1 MSEPTEPAVVVSMQ
15 IEARDVVSIKLRPLD
30 GSVFPPVDPGSHVD
44 IVLPN
49 GLSRSYSL
57 SNGPEDVGQYRLTVA
72 RDPASRGGS
81 SYVLDHLRVGD
92 RVELSAPR
100 NNFEIAGNG
109 YYSLFIAG
117 GIGVTPFIP
126 MVARLNGQGLPWR
139 MHYCVR
145 TRDRAALVDELI
157 ILARDGAGALLMNF
171 DEEPGGTMLDLR
183 AVIAD
188 APKSANLYCCGP
200 IGMLNAY
207 REHAKAAGFPDEQIH
222 FEYFSSDIEK
232 AAAGGFTVVCERSGK
247 TVLVERGQTILKALA
262 AAGVS
267 VPSSCEEG
275 ICGSC
280 ETRVISGDPDHRDMI
295 LSAKEREEGKKII
308 ICCSGAKSSRLVL
321 DC

>member
-145 TRDRAALVDELI
+145 TRDRAALVDERIGGCRRVVVRHRRHRRRL
-157 ILARDGAGALLMNF
+157 LRMVSSEASGAVGSDPVPALRMNAGA
-171 DEEPGGTMLDLR
+171 ESPAVPPGE
-183 AVIAD
+183 
-188 APKSANLYCCGP
+188 APG
-200 IGMLNAY
+200 
-207 REHAKAAGFPDEQIH
+207 
-222 FEYFSSDIEK
+222 
-232 AAAGGFTVVCERSGK
+232 
-247 TVLVERGQTILKALA
+247 
-262 AAGVS
+262 
-267 VPSSCEEG
+267 
-275 ICGSC
+275 
-280 ETRVISGDPDHRDMI
+280 
-295 LSAKEREEGKKII
+295 
-308 ICCSGAKSSRLVL
+308 
-321 DC
+321 